1 MPTRQNIDILLVIID
16 RQVGGSEARF
26 LGLLDHFNDQKIGI
40 NVEFIINDELIAKSH
55 NQVYDRLSTKV
66 SIIKTR
72 YGSTSGKSSGITRVF
87 RAANILLMLLFL
99 GYKISRLNKQ
109 KITHFIGY
117 QGMLLSIPSLLLG
130 RKVGYSV
137 IGYESRVFRDKNPA
151 PFFYNKAFI
160 SYCLERASFIDVLGQ
175 EVYDNLLLKGSG
187 VVGKL
192 YNNGTYVDHQE
203 FISNTKNGTIAYIAR
218 FEYYKQP
225 LLFLHVAKIL
235 ISKDSNIRFVMV
247 GEGGEIE
254 KVKKYIYE
262 NKMENNVSLI
272 VGGNPAQVLSKSVVF
287 LSLQLHE
294 NYPSRSLLEAMSCAN
309 AVVATNVGYTYL
321 LVDDGNG
328 VLVDQDPQN
337 IARQVYKLLRS
348 SSLGNKMNESRKRI
362 TSKYT
367 KDKYLNN
374 LFSMY
379 KKSCS
384 QKYTTI

>member
-1 MPTRQNIDILLVIID
+1 
-16 RQVGGSEARF
+16 
-26 LGLLDHFNDQKIGI
+26 
-40 NVEFIINDELIAKSH
+40 
-55 NQVYDRLSTKV
+55 
-66 SIIKTR
+66 
-72 YGSTSGKSSGITRVF
+72 
-87 RAANILLMLLFL
+87 
-99 GYKISRLNKQ
+99 
-109 KITHFIGY
+109 
-117 QGMLLSIPSLLLG
+117 
-130 RKVGYSV
+130 
-137 IGYESRVFRDKNPA
+137 
-151 PFFYNKAFI
+151 
-160 SYCLERASFIDVLGQ
+160 
-175 EVYDNLLLKGSG
+175 
-187 VVGKL
+187 
-192 YNNGTYVDHQE
+192 
-203 FISNTKNGTIAYIAR
+203 
-218 FEYYKQP
+218 
-225 LLFLHVAKIL
+225 
-235 ISKDSNIRFVMV
+235 MV